1 MVKYMKLVSLL
12 LLSTAACGAA
22 ARVPASNDAE
32 AADAAADAESSVAD
46 ASDGGD
52 AESEASSCTPSPS
65 SQLSCFGSS
74 TFEEG
79 TSVSS
84 DTCMGSNLD
93 AFLADAGPCYRPS
106 GLEPLAHVWCCIR
119 VDPCA
124 PRQAECAEAGVTVR
138 SDGGGIA
145 VTTACSEVKDRS
157 GCEER
162 GDLLCCP

>member
-12 LLSTAACGAA
+12 LLSTAACGVA
-22 ARVPASNDAE
+22 ARAPAPNDAE
-32 AADAAADAESSVAD
+32 APDAAADAESSV
-46 ASDGGD
+46 SDGGD
-52 AESEASSCTPSPS
+52 AESEATTPFCAPSPS